1 MKQLNIDGRSIELD
15 KDGFLQDL
23 SDWSL
28 DVAHALSAEEGIEL
42 SAEHLEILELLRGFL
57 RRVPAFARDT
67 AADQIHRA
75 EAGCGK
81 RQQHAPQPP
90 VQRHSRQTRR
100 QAGGPAQTDQLHM
113 NDYAALVTE
122 TPEEHP
128 FATFV
133 RITGKGKRGAR
144 NLTREEAREAMGMLL
159 DEKVEDTQ
167 LRAFLMLL
175 RHKEESP
182 EELAGFTEAV
192 RERLNAPAMQVDI
205 DWPTYAGKKRH
216 LPWYLLAAKCGAK
229 RRQDPP
235 ARRRRAYR
243 RASVHRATAG
253 PAEDSSVPQLVSG
266 QDLARA
272 RTAGVH
278 SARRLGTTVA
288 AHDRPAQHAGAA
300 LAHSLAGEDFNPLQA
315 RCGLQSI
322 FHPGYQSVHR
332 DASSLLGDNA
342 IVVKGDGG
350 EIEINPDTI
359 SHLYGTTGGQP
370 WDEEW
375 PALSPRR
382 HVKPATLDPQ
392 QLLALWRGEIED
404 SYPQLALISTMA
416 LALRGL
422 GRRS

>member
-1 MKQLNIDGRSIELD
+1 
-15 KDGFLQDL
+15 
-23 SDWSL
+23 
-28 DVAHALSAEEGIEL
+28 
-42 SAEHLEILELLRGFL
+42 
-57 RRVPAFARDT
+57 
-67 AADQIHRA
+67 
-75 EAGCGK
+75 
-81 RQQHAPQPP
+81 
-90 VQRHSRQTRR
+90 
-100 QAGGPAQTDQLHM
+100 M
-113 NDYAALVTE
+113 NDYAPLVTE

-128 FATFV
+128 FAQFV
-133 RITGKGKRGAR
+133 RILGKGKRGAR
-144 NLTREEAREAMGMLL
+144 NLTREEAREAMGMVL

-167 LRAFLMLL
+167 LGAFLMLL

-192 RERLNAPAMQVDI
+192 RERLNAPPIQIDI

-216 LPWYLLAAKCGAK
+216 LPWYLLAAKCLAQNGIRVLLHGGGA
-229 RRQDPP
+229 
-235 ARRRRAYR
+235 
-243 RASVHRATAG
+243 HTAG
-253 PAEDSSVPQLVSG
+253 RLYTEQLLDLLNIPLCRNWSSVETSMTQGNLAFMPLGDWAPQL
-266 QDLARA
+266 QRMIDLRN
-272 RTAGVH
+272 T
-278 SARRLGTTVA
+278 LGL
-288 AHDRPAQHAGAA
+288 RSPI
-300 LAHSLAGEDFNPLQA
+300 HSLARILNPLQA

-382 HVKPATLDPQ
+382 HVKPATLDPA
-392 QLLALWRGEIED
+392 QLVNLWRGELED

-422 GRRS
+422 GIARDEAFVQAQTFWERRNKDL